1 MSCNKCLT
9 SLFQKTKPNTRNY
22 SLAFWIGIVAG
33 FISALVK
40 SGTEGIFPP
49 RLLTEGAPPVLLL
62 KNLGIDV
69 TQWVYTYSEQ
79 AVYFG
84 GNLVHIVFSLVWGII
99 YCVAAEIFPKV
110 KMWQGLVF
118 GLFVAILFH
127 GIAMPI
133 LGISTPVWDLRFDE
147 IFSELVGTALWIWV
161 IELVRRDL
169 RNRVTKK
176 PDPEFQ

>member
-1 MSCNKCLT
+1 MGDQTRVNG
-9 SLFQKTKPNTRNY
+9 LFQTTKSDTRCY
-22 SLAFWIGIVAG
+22 FTAIWIGIVTG

-49 RLLTEGAPPVLLL
+49 RLIDEGAPPVLLL
-62 KNLGIDV
+62 KKLGIDV
-69 TQWVYTYSEQ
+69 SSWVYTYSEQ

-84 GNLVHIVFSLVWGII
+84 GNLVHIIFSIVWGVI

-110 KMWQGLVF
+110 KMLQGIVF
-118 GLFVAILFH
+118 GLLVAILFH

-133 LGISTPVWDLRFDE
+133 LGISVPVWDLRFDE
-147 IFSELVGTALWIWV
+147 IFSEAFGTILWIWV
-161 IELVRRDL
+161 IEIMRRDL
-169 RNRVTKK
+169 RNRVTHK